1 MYTLKPTNPPRA
13 MKFCPCVH
21 FFIVP
26 DKLGDHG
33 IRQQSSINCEIG
45 VTEFEL
51 TRIKVVMTKIQE
63 EH

>member
-1 MYTLKPTNPPRA
+1 

-51 TRIKVVMTKIQE
+51 TQIKVVMTKIQE